1 MATQRPYAGSSAE
14 RLTALINKDNN
25 SEIREGVDFYFGVPE
40 AYTDTEGRNT
50 QIVLTPI
57 PGRPFNPVQKTVFY
71 KRLELAALSR
81 LPEGMVKTVRIE
93 AVPFSIHE
101 ILGALNAALGVDL
114 QPDEVADDTL
124 RDAPMES
131 ATKEELQRFVKL
143 QEKLRLAIWA
153 FQDTRSL
160 RSYEELQN
168 ALDASRTFI
177 EALHKRVHGESVRR
191 LNG

>member
-25 SEIREGVDFYFGVPE
+25 SEIREGVDFYFGVPQ
-40 AYTDTEGRNT
+40 AYNDTEGRNT

-71 KRLELAALSR
+71 KRLELTALSR

-101 ILGALNAALGVDL
+101 ILGALNEALGVDL
-114 QPDEVADDTL
+114 QPEEVEDQTFDTEESTYAL
-124 RDAPMES
+124 SIAGES
-131 ATKEELQRFVKL
+131 ASLAWLQ
-143 QEKLRLAIWA
+143 
-153 FQDTRSL
+153 S
-160 RSYEELQN
+160 
-168 ALDASRTFI
+168 TF
-177 EALHKRVHGESVRR
+177 EFKAVHGNEPVPLSDAIAVSM
-191 LNG
+191 LNGLIYNPPG